1 MLSVTVWTPIKFISI
16 CVVKQCAMCIKR
28 LILVLVVLFVNCESS
43 RESQCIDYYKTGNNF
58 DLTTLQGNWYAVY
71 FWPPN
76 SRQRRSCEVI
86 NFKKSSQDEIISLQ
100 SACSSANVSGNMKI
114 VQSSYVNNVGKLTT
128 VTYYGDDEVK
138 SLYRSCDRIYKYLF
152 IPVKNNYVMGI
163 NCSSGGRG
171 VLLAKYLES
180 ATAIQST
187 VESIDAMN
195 GREGSPDCPLK
206 L

>member
-1 MLSVTVWTPIKFISI
+1 
-16 CVVKQCAMCIKR
+16 MCIKR
-28 LILVLVVLFVNCESS
+28 LILVLAVLFVHCESS

-58 DLTTLQGNWYAVY
+58 DLSTLQGIWYAVY

-76 SRQRRSCEVI
+76 SRQRKSCEVI
-86 NFKKSSQDEIISLQ
+86 NFKKLSQDEVISLQ
-100 SACSSANVSGNMKI
+100 SACSSSNVSGNTNV

-128 VTYYGDDEVK
+128 VTYYGDHEVK

-152 IPVKNNYVMGI
+152 IPVKDNYVMGI

-171 VLLAKYLES
+171 VLLAKSLGS
-180 ATAIQST
+180 ATEIQRT
-187 VESIDAMN
+187 VESIDVMT

-206 L
+206 F